1 MAREARR
8 EGRRATARYA
18 RWLGADIREQAE
30 RRLVAGVEREG
41 AVERAARVSP
51 AVLQGEEEALE
62 RRELGLIGDPDRR
75 LDLPLGLAQLLGHAA
90 LLVLFGRL
98 GRRGKRLKR
107 PVVARVGGREA
118 PDRLGLPEPPLRE
131 APVTLDPHLGRR
143 ERLDV
148 SLDLGDPLL
157 VARMRRQDLR

>member
-8 EGRRATARYA
+8 EGRRATARCA
-18 RWLGADIREQAE
+18 RWLGTDLREQAE

-41 AVERAARVSP
+41 AVERAARVSL
-51 AVLQGEEEALE
+51 AVLQGEEQALE

-75 LDLPLGLAQLLGHAA
+75 LDLALGLAELLRHGV
-90 LLVLFGRL
+90 LLVLFGCP

-107 PVVARVGGREA
+107 PVVARVGGRET
-118 PDRLGLPEPPLRE
+118 PDRLGLTEPALGV
-131 APVTLDPHLGRR
+131 AAVTLDPHLGRW

-148 SLDLGDPLL
+148 RLDLGDPLL
-157 VARMRRQDLR
+157 VARMRRQD